1 MLNRLSV
8 NFILKSVITSLMMI
22 IIVALAAGAW
32 TSWQRLGAVSRIGAV
47 AEATSYM
54 FTALHNL
61 RVDRASTTRDLN
73 ADKQLTDIT
82 QQLKDVRAADLP
94 ALKSAVITLDTI
106 DFPERPTAVADLD
119 RRVKKLAAL
128 HEESIAAVRQPKAS
142 RRAGLS
148 KEYFDE
154 TTGLIETLDKLSS
167 RLTRLVKLED
177 AFIDQLLELKQLGWI
192 VRNAGGDA
200 SVMISNT
207 LSGMAL
213 PPEPLLKYTANVA
226 KTDTAWGSLEELAS
240 GLPMPPRFTAA
251 VDLAKREFFSADV
264 IALRDRTLRM
274 LIAGEKPEMTTPQW
288 TAMIVPK
295 LAAALGVAE
304 VALDIA
310 KTHAAEQRASATW
323 RLFIELGLLAFAV
336 AMAIGLMLVVTRRI
350 TKPLDMIQNGMRKL
364 AGGEVTVDVPYAARK
379 DEIGALAGAM
389 QAFKDSLIDADR
401 LRTEQREIETRAASA
416 RASEMQRLA
425 NEFQTTV
432 GNIVD
437 AVSAKSGEL
446 ESAAGMLSRTA
457 ESTQSLS
464 GSAASASQEASSN
477 VQSVASAAEEM
488 SASVNEIAQ
497 RVQESSNI
505 AAEAVQ
511 QASKTDARIAEL
523 SAAASRIGDVV
534 KLITAIAE
542 QTNLLALNATI
553 EAARAGEAGRG
564 FAVVASEVKALA
576 TQTAKAT
583 DEIGTQISAMQ
594 VATNDSVVAI
604 KEIGSTIGRI
614 SEIAESIATSVQE
627 QGAATQEISR
637 NVQHAASGTA
647 QVVTNINDVNRG
659 ASETGTASAQVLASA
674 QFLAS
679 ESGHLK
685 SEVEKFVRTVRA
697 A

>member
-1 MLNRLSV
+1 
-8 NFILKSVITSLMMI
+8 
-22 IIVALAAGAW
+22 
-32 TSWQRLGAVSRIGAV
+32 
-47 AEATSYM
+47 
-54 FTALHNL
+54 
-61 RVDRASTTRDLN
+61 
-73 ADKQLTDIT
+73 
-82 QQLKDVRAADLP
+82 
-94 ALKSAVITLDTI
+94 
-106 DFPERPTAVADLD
+106 
-119 RRVKKLAAL
+119 
-128 HEESIAAVRQPKAS
+128 
-142 RRAGLS
+142 
-148 KEYFDE
+148 
-154 TTGLIETLDKLSS
+154 
-167 RLTRLVKLED
+167 
-177 AFIDQLLELKQLGWI
+177 
-192 VRNAGGDA
+192 
-200 SVMISNT
+200 
-207 LSGMAL
+207 
-213 PPEPLLKYTANVA
+213 
-226 KTDTAWGSLEELAS
+226 
-240 GLPMPPRFTAA
+240 
-251 VDLAKREFFSADV
+251 
-264 IALRDRTLRM
+264 M
-274 LIAGEKPEMTTPQW
+274 LIAGEKPEMTTAQW

-295 LAAALGVAE
+295 LATALGVAE
-304 VALDIA
+304 VALEIA
-310 KTHAAEQRASATW
+310 KTHAAEQRAGATW
-323 RLFIELGLLAFAV
+323 RLFVELGLLAFAL
-336 AMAIGLMLVVTRRI
+336 AMAIALMLVVTRRI

-364 AGGEVTVDVPYAARK
+364 AGGDVTVDVPYAARK

-401 LRTEQREIETRAASA
+401 LRAEQREIETRAASL
-416 RASEMQRLA
+416 RAGEMQRLA

-488 SASVNEIAQ
+488 SASVDEIAQ

-505 AAEAVQ
+505 AAEAVR
-511 QASKTDARIAEL
+511 QAQKTDARIAEL

-594 VATNDSVVAI
+594 VATNDSVGAI

-614 SEIAESIATSVQE
+614 SEIAESIAASVQE
-627 QGAATQEISR
+627 QGSATQEISR

-679 ESGHLK
+679 ESGRLK

>member
-8 NFILKSVITSLMMI
+8 NFILKSVIASLMTI

-73 ADKQLTDIT
+73 GDKALTDIT

-94 ALKSAVITLDTI
+94 ALKSAVITLDTV
-106 DFPERPTAVADLD
+106 DFPERQAAVADLD
-119 RRVKKLAAL
+119 KRVKKLAAL
-128 HEESIAAVRQPKAS
+128 HEESLAAIRQPKDS
-142 RRAGLS
+142 RRAGIS

-154 TTGLIETLDKLSS
+154 VTALIETLDRLSS

-213 PPEPLLKYTANVA
+213 PPDALLKYTANVA
-226 KTDTAWGSLEELAS
+226 KVDTAWGSLVELAS
-240 GLPMPPRFTAA
+240 GLPLPPRFMAA
-251 VDLAKREFFSADV
+251 VDLAKREFFGADV
-264 IALRDRTLRM
+264 IALRDRTLKM
-274 LIAGEKPEMTTPQW
+274 LIAGEKPEMTTAQW

-295 LAAALGVAE
+295 LATALGVAE
-304 VALDIA
+304 VALEIA
-310 KTHAAEQRASATW
+310 KTHAAEQRAGATW
-323 RLFIELGLLAFAV
+323 RLFVELGLLAFAL
-336 AMAIGLMLVVTRRI
+336 AMAIALMLVVTRRI
-350 TKPLDMIQNGMRKL
+350 TQPLDMIQNGMRKL
-364 AGGEVTVDVPYAARK
+364 AGGDVTVDVPYAARK

-401 LRTEQREIETRAASA
+401 LRAEQREIETRAASL
-416 RASEMQRLA
+416 RAGEMQRLA

-488 SASVNEIAQ
+488 SASVDEIAQ

-505 AAEAVQ
+505 AAEAVR
-511 QASKTDARIAEL
+511 QAQKTDARIAEL

-576 TQTAKAT
+576 AQTAKAT
-583 DEIGTQISAMQ
+583 DEITTQIAGMQ
-594 VATNDSVVAI
+594 VATQDSVSAI
-604 KEIGSTIGRI
+604 KEIGATITRI
-614 SEIAESIATSVQE
+614 SEIANTVASTLEE
-627 QGAATQEISR
+627 QGAVTTEIAR
-637 NVQHAASGTA
+637 NVGEAARGTA
-647 QVVTNINDVNRG
+647 QVAEKIVEVNRG
-659 ASETGTASAQVLASA
+659 ASATGAASGQVLGAARALSD
-674 QFLAS
+674 
-679 ESGHLK
+679 ESSNLK
-685 SEVEKFVRTVRA
+685 TAVEKFLNNVRA